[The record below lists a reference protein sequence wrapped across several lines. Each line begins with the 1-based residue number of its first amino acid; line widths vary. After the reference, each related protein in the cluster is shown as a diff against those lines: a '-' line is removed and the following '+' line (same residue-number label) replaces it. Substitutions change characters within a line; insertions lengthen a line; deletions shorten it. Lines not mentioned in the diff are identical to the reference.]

1 VFTNITLQEWAN
13 MTTDDNFTAL
23 HFASKHGNHLMLEYL
38 VEKATADLSI
48 TNKFG
53 ASVMHIAAQ

>member
-1 VFTNITLQEWAN
+1 

-23 HFASKHGNHLMLEYL
+23 HFATKHGNFVMLDLL
-38 VEKATADLSI
+38 VEKAQADLLI

-53 ASVMHIAAQ
+53 ATVMHIAAQQDQPLSLFYLH